1 MRLFN
6 PLELSIAKCCSFSK
20 SSHKFASFVAYLSS
34 AGITIGVAALI
45 VVSSI
50 MGGMQQKLKDAALSG
65 VPQITVEAPLDKIP
79 KLLTLPHVIAAS
91 PFIRSQVL
99 LQAPS
104 GIMLINLNG
113 TDLEKLQLN
122 KGVFEKDLN
131 LGKIPEKGSFAL
143 NAQTNIF
150 FKLNLLLGQSVRLI
164 STQNA
169 RYTPMGLVPSQRLFS
184 LLYYS
189 PSVHSSQ
196 IPEALGNY
204 DDVRRLLR
212 YKKAP
217 ETLRL
222 WLSDP
227 FLVDETAKALYEQNF
242 KYNDWRSS
250 LGEFFKAVALEKLSM
265 SIMLMLIVVVAS
277 FNILSALTM
286 MVGSRLTDI
295 AILKTLGLRSRQ
307 ILKIFMYMGVSYGF
321 IGSVLGTIIGIPAAF
336 GVAKVMSLSQGSLL
350 PVSIDFLNIF
360 LIFSGSLFMSII
372 CTLYPAIRAAK
383 TDPVTHLARG

>member
-1 MRLFN
+1 M
-6 PLELSIAKCCSFSK
+6 
-20 SSHKFASFVAYLSS
+20 
-34 AGITIGVAALI
+34 
-45 VVSSI
+45 
-50 MGGMQQKLKDAALSG
+50 
-65 VPQITVEAPLDKIP
+65 
-79 KLLTLPHVIAAS
+79 
-91 PFIRSQVL
+91 
-99 LQAPS
+99 
-104 GIMLINLNG
+104 
-113 TDLEKLQLN
+113 
-122 KGVFEKDLN
+122 
-131 LGKIPEKGSFAL
+131 
-143 NAQTNIF
+143 
-150 FKLNLLLGQSVRLI
+150 RLI

-227 FLVDETAKALYEQNF
+227 FLVDETAKALDEQNF